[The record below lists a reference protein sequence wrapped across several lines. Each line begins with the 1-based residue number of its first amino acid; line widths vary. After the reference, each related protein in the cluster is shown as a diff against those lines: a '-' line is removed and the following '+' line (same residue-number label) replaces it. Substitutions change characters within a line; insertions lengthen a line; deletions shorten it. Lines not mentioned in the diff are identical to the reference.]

1 MTTTKLLSILATT
14 IAAGLLILA
23 TTNVAVAVN
32 SAQSIIGQLN
42 AQYSKCISGT
52 TTTSSCN
59 PTASNSNVGNAV
71 SAATGGSGGASA
83 SSQIGQSDF
92 QGPSVFS
99 SAATTNSGNAVASN
113 INNGTAV
120 SSVCG

>member
-71 SAATGGSGGASA
+71 SAATGGSGGSSA
-83 SSQIGQSDF
+83 SSQIGQSNF
-92 QGPSVFS
+92 QGAFVFS
-99 SAATTNSGNAVASN
+99 GGATTGSGNLNALNS
-113 INNGTAV
+113 NNGTAV
-120 SSVCG
+120 SGAG